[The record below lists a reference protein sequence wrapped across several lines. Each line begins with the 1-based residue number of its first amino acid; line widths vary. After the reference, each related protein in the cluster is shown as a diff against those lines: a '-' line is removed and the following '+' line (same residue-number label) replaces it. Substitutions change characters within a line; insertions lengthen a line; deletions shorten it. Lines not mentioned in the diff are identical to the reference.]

1 MEEVLRARGH
11 EHVAG
16 THESTFEVTTDDWLT
31 PAGDCIV
38 GVAAERAPAAFD
50 PAFVAACRDADA
62 TISVTLSV
70 DGHEQTV
77 RGRGD
82 PALTFE
88 SDRSMVVRTSDYVDD
103 RTVCVGADAAAT
115 DLDRDLVAALDED
128 ASLTVRL
135 SVA

>member
-1 MEEVLRARGH
+1 MEEGLRARGH

-38 GVAAERAPAAFD
+38 GVAADRAPAAFD
-50 PAFVAACRDADA
+50 QGFVEACQDADA
-62 TISVTLSV
+62 TVSVTLSV

-77 RGRGD
+77 RGRGHPD
-82 PALTFE
+82 LTFE
-88 SDRSMVVRTSDYVDD
+88 SDRSLVVRTSDYVDD
-103 RTVCVGADAAAT
+103 RTVCVDAGAAAA
-115 DLDRDLVAALDED
+115 DLDRDLVAALEED

-135 SVA
+135 SVE